1 MQYVTN
7 KSTKIDWRGSDE
19 GLAVSTYHSGPST
32 RSLDDVSTVEILE
45 YGLDPKSEGE
55 LLAFMT
61 DELGMDE
68 SRARRQFQDL
78 VDSGLLLPPDHPFL
92 GESSEWFDKRW
103 RQALYYHFG
112 TQDVDPVETR
122 RPIDGPPDG
131 TLQRAREA
139 VDGTVVEL
147 PEPGPL
153 TDRPVNEVML
163 RRRTHRTFAG
173 EPFDA
178 RTLSTLLHHSFEKA
192 RKGRN
197 RLARQETPSHA
208 AVAKHLPFEVYLVVQ
223 RNDDLETGVYRYDVR
238 EHELVRVRTFESSG
252 MADDRVVEVTV
263 DQSYPAGAAATV
275 LFTTPFSREF
285 ERYRHSRALRNA
297 YVQAAVQSHRV
308 ILTAIAM
315 DLRAFLTPAIRDTV
329 ADDLVGVDGF
339 EEAVTY
345 TTPVGR

>member
-1 MQYVTN
+1 MQYLTN
-7 KSTKIDWRGSDE
+7 KTTKIDWRGSDE
-19 GLAVSTYHSGPST
+19 ELAVSTYHDGPST
-32 RSLDDVSTVEILE
+32 QRLDDVSTLEILE
-45 YGLDPKSEGE
+45 FGLDPKSEAE

-61 DELGMDE
+61 DELGLIE
-68 SRARRQFQDL
+68 PQAERQFRSL
-78 VDSGLLLPPDHPFL
+78 VDSGLLVPSDHPFL
-92 GESSEWFDKRW
+92 EKSSEWFDKKW

-112 TQDVDPVETR
+112 TQDVDPAENR
-122 RPIDGPPDG
+122 RPTGTPPDR
-131 TLQRAREA
+131 TLERARDVVE
-139 VDGTVVEL
+139 GTVVEL
-147 PEPGPL
+147 PEPGSL
-153 TDRPVNEVML
+153 TDKPVNEVML

-173 EPFDA
+173 EAFDA
-178 RTLSTLLHHSFEKA
+178 RTLSTLLYHSFEKT

-197 RLARQETPSHA
+197 RVAREETASHA
-208 AVAKHLPFEVYLVVQ
+208 SVATHLPFEVSLVVQ
-223 RNDDLETGVYRYDVR
+223 RNDDLEPGVYRYDIR
-238 EHELVRVRTFESSG
+238 EHELVRTRTFESPEA
-252 MADDRVVEVTV
+252 ADDRVVEVTV
-263 DQSYPAGAAATV
+263 DQSYPAGAAVTV